1 MTGKAFL
8 ALFAM
13 LLLFAAGIL
22 AGVALMLTAF
32 GRELETELDGQVD
45 VVQRDFEREVNG
57 LQREIGRELDRRL
70 GPARPTTP

>member
-32 GRELETELDGQVD
+32 GDELETELDDQVQ

-57 LQREIGRELDRRL
+57 LERELKRELDRRL
-70 GPARPTTP
+70 GPSPAAP